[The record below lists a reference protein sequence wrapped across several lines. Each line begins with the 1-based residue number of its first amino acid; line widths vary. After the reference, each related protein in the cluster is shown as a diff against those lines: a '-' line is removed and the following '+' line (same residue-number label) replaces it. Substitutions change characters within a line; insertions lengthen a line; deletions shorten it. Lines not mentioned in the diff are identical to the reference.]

1 MRAPRV
7 PVEEQ
12 YRLIIECRKSG
23 LSDHQWCLNNDIN
36 PGTFYNW
43 VKRLRKNGCGDIP
56 EKNQLSTYEQSHQE
70 VVKIEMNSISVP
82 TGMNKNTDT
91 ATMELMIGNMNL
103 RISNKTDS
111 LLLAKTIQ
119 ILTELSCST
128 ADAMEENIKFVKAAV
143 PEALIPNSYA
153 SGTAVAWV
161 MYKKFANAMP
171 LYRQEQDG
179 HQLGVDFTSAT
190 LAN

>member
-12 YRLIIECRKSG
+12 YRLIMECRKSG
-23 LSDHQWCLNNDIN
+23 LSDYQWCLNNDIN

-82 TGMNKNTDT
+82 TDMNKNTDT
-91 ATMELMIGNMNL
+91 AAMELMIGNMNL
-103 RISNKTDS
+103 RISNKTDP

-119 ILTELSCST
+119 ILTELSC
-128 ADAMEENIKFVKAAV
+128 
-143 PEALIPNSYA
+143 
-153 SGTAVAWV
+153 
-161 MYKKFANAMP
+161 
-171 LYRQEQDG
+171 
-179 HQLGVDFTSAT
+179 
-190 LAN
+190 

>member
-12 YRLIIECRKSG
+12 YRLIMECRKSG

-56 EKNQLSTYEQSHQE
+56 EKNQLSTYEHSHQE

-82 TGMNKNTDT
+82 TDMNKNTDT
-91 ATMELMIGNMNL
+91 AAMELMIGNMNL
-103 RISNKTDS
+103 RISNVS
-111 LLLAKTIQ
+111 VHSYLRGR
-119 ILTELSCST
+119 SVFCSYS
-128 ADAMEENIKFVKAAV
+128 F
-143 PEALIPNSYA
+143 PSALVIY
-153 SGTAVAWV
+153 
-161 MYKKFANAMP
+161 
-171 LYRQEQDG
+171 
-179 HQLGVDFTSAT
+179 DFTSAFKEISSPGKT
-190 LAN
+190 AQLILSLTGVMTSTELIIFSSMAVR